1 MKPYNWGQVELEQL
15 NPLLARQVIHTDRIT
30 LARIHLAK
38 GCIVPEHSHEQEQLS
53 WLKQGRLRFTLDG
66 AELILNAG
74 DVLPIPSG
82 APHRV
87 EALEESFVI
96 DIFSPCREDWR
107 SGNDHYLRK

>member
-1 MKPYNWGQVELEQL
+1 MKAYNWGNVELEQL
-15 NPLLARQVIHTDRIT
+15 NPLLARQVIHSDRIT

-53 WLKQGRLRFTLDG
+53 WLKEGRLRFQLG
-66 AELILNAG
+66 GQELILNAG

-82 APHRV
+82 VAHRV

-107 SGNDHYLRK
+107 SGDDQYLRK